1 MNPCDLD
8 RLDWAKGDGLLPAVV
23 QDAASGVVLMLG
35 YMNREALAQ
44 TLATGLVTFYSRS
57 RRALWVKG
65 ETSGNRLHLRTLGAD
80 CDGDTVLVQAVP
92 DGPTCHAGTV
102 SCFPV
107 AAPSDAGQLA
117 FLRTLERVIDER
129 IANAPASSYTAK
141 LHTEGPR
148 RIAQKVG
155 EEAVEFA
162 LAAAGG
168 SDTEVTAEAADL
180 VFHLVLALR
189 VRGLSLADVAS
200 ELEQRNVAPANGTES
215 PE

>member
-1 MNPCDLD
+1 MKPGDVD

-23 QDAASGVVLMLG
+23 QDASSGVVLMLG

-57 RRALWVKG
+57 RSALWVKG

-80 CDGDTVLVQAVP
+80 CDGDAILVQAVP
-92 DGPTCHAGTV
+92 DGPTCHTGTA
-102 SCFPV
+102 SCFPA
-107 AAPSDAGQLA
+107 AAPSEAGGLV
-117 FLRTLERVIDER
+117 FLRTLEHVIDER

-141 LHTEGPR
+141 LHAEGPR

-155 EEAVEFA
+155 EEGVEFA
-162 LAAAGG
+162 LAAAVGK
-168 SDTEVTAEAADL
+168 DTEVTAEAADL
-180 VFHLVLALR
+180 VFHLVLALK
-189 VRGLSLADVAS
+189 VRGLSLADVAG
-200 ELEQRNVAPANGTES
+200 ELEQRNTASAKGTES